1 MQHVGGHKN
10 KLCVVKCS
18 KCNAESSADHY
29 HFQKSDLD
37 VRIRCANCSKSS
49 HSKAWSCNCGHLW
62 HICGIHVP
70 ALKHGENARNAK
82 PRTRDQR
89 QIIQTAST
97 CKRRLHNNA
106 LFEEILDDDLKRE
119 AKRARGFK
127 QDDDDSIISLDASR
141 LSDNLRPSWL
151 PLKLRQRFFPSSSSV

>member
-1 MQHVGGHKN
+1 MAAPPGDGAADKASCYQRVVLEGRGRIFHVLHLPIFQWFPLLMQ
-10 KLCVVKCS
+10 CY
-18 KCNAESSADHY
+18 HY

-49 HSKAWSCNCGHLW
+49 YSKAWSCNCGHLW

-119 AKRARGFK
+119 AKKARF
-127 QDDDDSIISLDASR
+127 
-141 LSDNLRPSWL
+141 
-151 PLKLRQRFFPSSSSV
+151 